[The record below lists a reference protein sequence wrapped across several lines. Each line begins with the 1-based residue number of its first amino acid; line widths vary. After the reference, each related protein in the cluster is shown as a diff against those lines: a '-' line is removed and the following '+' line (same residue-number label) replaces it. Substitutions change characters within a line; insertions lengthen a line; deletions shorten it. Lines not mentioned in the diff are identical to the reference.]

1 MAHSVI
7 DEAHIAAQQ
16 NRINNLDMR
25 LHKQWIEPEPEET
38 GNKLWPFCGS
48 RP

>member
-16 NRINNLDMR
+16 NRISALHER
-25 LHKQWIEPEPEET
+25 LHKEWIEPEPEEV
-38 GNKLWPFCGS
+38 GKCLCL
-48 RP
+48 